1 MKNETRHIHQPFV
14 PADKFLSLVPAVHH
28 VSTVVFES
36 PGAFERRHEQ
46 LYDGYSYGLYGT
58 PTTRALEHQI
68 AALEGA
74 SHALVTPS
82 GMSAI
87 VLTSLTVAGQGGLI
101 LMPES
106 MYGPARQMA
115 IRLLGSLGVATEFYD
130 PMLSKGTDLFSDP
143 RLRLVWVE
151 SPGSVTFEV
160 QDVPTIVRA
169 AHKTGALVAAD
180 NTWATPMLFSP
191 LAHGADFSIQSL
203 SKYASGHS
211 DLTMGSVAVRDAAL
225 FRRLKDVSRW
235 MGLGVGAE
243 DAFLCARGIKT
254 LPLRLRQSER
264 SAIAIIDWLSGQP
277 AVARILHPSLP
288 DQPGHDHWRRDF
300 SGSAGL
306 FSIVLRPVHPQALE
320 LAFGA
325 LQLFQIG
332 ASWGGAHSLV
342 APSDPRKDR
351 TDLAW
356 LPDGPLIRL
365 SIGLEAVDDLID
377 DLARFFGALVTP
389 ADRIAGRV
397 TQEIN
402 QATQSIDTG
411 RQS

>member
-1 MKNETRHIHQPFV
+1 MQNDTRHIHQPFV
-14 PADKFLSLVPAVHH
+14 AADTFRSLVPAVHH
-28 VSTVVFES
+28 VSTVVFDS
-36 PGAFERRHEQ
+36 PAAFDRRHEQ

-58 PTTRALEHQI
+58 PTTRALETQI
-68 AALEGA
+68 AALEGGT
-74 SHALVTPS
+74 HALVTPS

-87 VLTSLTVAGQGGLI
+87 LLTCLAGAEHGDLI
-101 LMPES
+101 LMPQS

-115 IRLLGSLGVATEFYD
+115 ARLLQPLGIATKLYD
-130 PMLSKGTDLFSDP
+130 PMLRDGMDRLSDP
-143 RLRLVWVE
+143 RARLVWVE

-160 QDVPTIVRA
+160 QDVPAIVRA
-169 AHKTGALVAAD
+169 AHKVGAMVAAN

-191 LAHGADFSIQSL
+191 LAHGADLTIQSL

-211 DLTMGSVAVRDAAL
+211 DLTMGSVAVRDEAL

-264 SAIAIIDWLSGQP
+264 SAIALIDWLMGQSMI
-277 AVARILHPSLP
+277 ARILHPALP
-288 DQPGHDHWRRDF
+288 DHPGHAIWRRDF

-306 FSIVLRPVHPQALE
+306 FSLVLRPVSQPV
-320 LAFGA
+320 LARAFDA
-325 LQLFQIG
+325 FRLFQIG

-365 SIGLEAVDDLID
+365 SIGLEAVEDLIE
-377 DLARFFGALVTP
+377 DLTRFFGALTAP
-389 ADRIAGRV
+389 ADA
-397 TQEIN
+397 TAATELQEIN
-402 QATQSIDTG
+402 EHTQPDTG
-411 RQS
+411 GIYE